1 MEYHCYVF
9 NRFSRLSGVFEL
21 TAEHDIDACVRAEE
35 VAMGSDEEELHRIE
49 LWQGDRR
56 VYLLDLLQPRG
67 NA

>member
-9 NRFSRLSGVFEL
+9 DRFSRLADVFEL

-35 VAMGSDEEELHRIE
+35 VAMGADDEELHRVE

-56 VYLLDLLQPRG
+56 VYSLDLLKPHG

>member
-9 NRFSRLSGVFEL
+9 NRFSHLACVFEL

-35 VAMGSDEEELHRIE
+35 VAMGAADEELHRVE

-56 VYLLDLLQPRG
+56 VYSLDMLQPRG